1 MSDANKLLIHRA
13 WAGTPAFASAG
24 YVSSWVSPSPPPPTP
39 PPPSPPPPPYAF
51 TSTATLKT
59 AVQAYHANPTAAT
72 ATYGPIADWDVSGI
86 TDMSYLFKDSK
97 NFNADVSSWDTSG
110 VTNMYQMFWGALAF
124 NQPLSFDTSSVT
136 SMGWMFY
143 VRSSPYPAPNLQSS
157 PPLRLACTAV
167 ARRRP
172 ASKTAARPAP
182 RMPSV

>member
-1 MSDANKLLIHRA
+1 
-13 WAGTPAFASAG
+13 
-24 YVSSWVSPSPPPPTP
+24 
-39 PPPSPPPPPYAF
+39 
-51 TSTATLKT
+51 
-59 AVQAYHANPTAAT
+59 
-72 ATYGPIADWDVSGI
+72 
-86 TDMSYLFKDSK
+86 MSYLFKDLTD
-97 NFNADVSSWDTSG
+97 FNADVSSWDTSS
-110 VTNMYQMFWGALAF
+110 VTNMFGMFYGASAFDQPLSFDTSSVTNMGHMFRGAAAF

-167 ARRRP
+167 ARRPP